1 MKFFFAEKGSGAFF
15 NNSRIRVTKKN
26 KLKNSILVTGGPK
39 FNSPKKN
46 DIFQEYINVS
56 NLTEANIRKFGSA
69 ALNLSYV
76 AAGRFD
82 AYWEWELNLWDIAA
96 GIIILKEAGGYIEF
110 IEPGTP
116 TSFKRNVIASNS
128 SIHEELKAVLIKK
141 NIE

>member
-1 MKFFFAEKGSGAFF
+1 MKYFFAEKGSGAFF

-26 KLKNSILVTGGPK
+26 KLKDSILVTGGPK
-39 FNSPKKN
+39 FNSPRKN
-46 DIFQEYINVS
+46 NIFKEYIEVS

-82 AYWEWELNLWDIAA
+82 AYWEWELSLWDIAA

-110 IEPGTP
+110 MEPSSSA
-116 TSFKRNVIASNS
+116 SFKRNVIATNS